1 MNSGAY
7 PMIRDASPAA
17 YADLERRANRQ
28 RASYWRGRIEAALTT
43 LEREAR
49 RMFQLEQELSL
60 FAAAY
65 YDTVG
70 PAAERLAAL
79 EQAQGMP
86 AVHPTVDALPEASVQ
101 REARGARL
109 GEIKTRYRSLAKEIH
124 PDCAADAAAGVAG
137 AMHTLNAAY
146 QKGDLAALLKL
157 EAQMALSRIDDEMP
171 TAGAEL
177 EAALREIERAA
188 TTYADGYRAMLG
200 SPLNELMLRAMSA
213 RLAGWDW
220 MDAVVKKLE
229 QAIESHER
237 AAIEASIAQI
247 SAWREEIANA
257 TAYVA

>member
-1 MNSGAY
+1 
-7 PMIRDASPAA
+7 
-17 YADLERRANRQ
+17 
-28 RASYWRGRIEAALTT
+28 
-43 LEREAR
+43 
-49 RMFQLEQELSL
+49 
-60 FAAAY
+60 
-65 YDTVG
+65 
-70 PAAERLAAL
+70 
-79 EQAQGMP
+79 
-86 AVHPTVDALPEASVQ
+86 
-101 REARGARL
+101 
-109 GEIKTRYRSLAKEIH
+109 
-124 PDCAADAAAGVAG
+124 
-137 AMHTLNAAY
+137 
-146 QKGDLAALLKL
+146 
-157 EAQMALSRIDDEMP
+157 MALSRIDDEMP

-247 SAWREEIANA
+247 SAWREETANA